1 MQLFSYHSKAFE
13 QKLLGVAIVTKL
25 RISAHKL
32 PYRPSWYSNIP
43 YNDRIVIQ
51 MRFGT
56 NSIVWCNAVLI
67 WGLLISETQTW
78 FYPLVKLLI
87 NYQINHL
94 FCFSTNSYM
103 GRFTGGGGG
112 LGGLNP
118 FQNLS
123 NPFYKV
129 FIPTKILLL
138 PFYFVWKFLTLTLNP
153 CRGLLSGA
161 TLAPHQNF
169 FYILKKMKIRP
180 WVAIMPIMTVQYQ
193 YMYHMNQ
200 HRQPRTRPS
209 IFIFLIFSAFSH
221 EKTGTRWFGGGAE
234 EGHKPD
240 ASEEIEGLVD
250 FPTTRPKLPWN
261 CPGCEMRNY
270 CVLKQNDLQLNSE
283 FKPIQVQ

>member
-1 MQLFSYHSKAFE
+1 MLLFSYHSKAFE

-25 RISAHKL
+25 RISAHKW

-78 FYPLVKLLI
+78 FYLLVKLLI

-94 FCFSTNSYM
+94 FCFSTSSYM
-103 GRFTGGGGG
+103 GRFTGGGGD
-112 LGGLNP
+112 
-118 FQNLS
+118 LS
-123 NPFYKV
+123 NPSYKV

-153 CRGLLSGA
+153 CRSLLSGA

-169 FYILKKMKIRP
+169 FYISFKKK
-180 WVAIMPIMTVQYQ
+180 WK
-193 YMYHMNQ
+193 
-200 HRQPRTRPS
+200 
-209 IFIFLIFSAFSH
+209 SAL
-221 EKTGTRWFGGGAE
+221 E
-234 EGHKPD
+234 
-240 ASEEIEGLVD
+240 
-250 FPTTRPKLPWN
+250 
-261 CPGCEMRNY
+261 
-270 CVLKQNDLQLNSE
+270 
-283 FKPIQVQ
+283 